1 MSKDLSAK
9 YYQKNNERLQN
20 KTVQRHQDLSKE
32 KKSKKREYGCKRYK
46 NLLRD
51 INQSLVEY
59 RKKCYKL

>member
-32 KKSKKREYGCKRYK
+32 
-46 NLLRD
+46 
-51 INQSLVEY
+51 
-59 RKKCYKL
+59 